1 MGRGDWGKAAAV
13 GLGLLLLMSC
23 SQEKPK
29 ADSCL
34 INVDSNALPQAL
46 ERCNRVVAAHPKDAK
61 PLNDRFILYTLLQN
75 KAAACKDIRK
85 AATAEAGMLDAT
97 GGSAKCAFWR
107 GYVAMGC
114 NGAAAPL
121 VDAPRASIAGL
132 HHQD

>member
-23 SQEKPK
+23 RQEKPK

-34 INVDSNALPQAL
+34 SNVDSNALPQAL

-75 KAAACKDIRK
+75 KTAACKDIRK
-85 AATAEAGMLDAT
+85 AATLISQKGELYDDIEVRLDSCGT
-97 GGSAKCAFWR
+97 
-107 GYVAMGC
+107 
-114 NGAAAPL
+114 P
-121 VDAPRASIAGL
+121 
-132 HHQD
+132 